1 MYDATTD
8 LPLRLLG
15 VALLLGDLSL
25 GGVRNATSCTL
36 HLPRERT
43 GPTDVSPAALLS
55 LCPRREPASSFSA
68 TPLSTWPAGNV
79 MRSASSSTPESNV
92 RPPSS
97 TPRRWRRFLAGPLSG
112 EHCCSSASI
121 PVVRVDNVQQPAP
134 HLHFSL
140 PLLGIGCA
148 GRHCGAETL
157 VLGLG
162 ALQLR
167 LQSPNLSTS
176 VFIRNNNN
184 SNIRFKS
191 DCL

>member
-1 MYDATTD
+1 MYDAMTD

-25 GGVRNATSCTL
+25 GGVRNATSRTW

-79 MRSASSSTPESNV
+79 MRSGSSSTPGSNG

-121 PVVRVDNVQQPAP
+121 PVVSGQCPTTSPSPA
-134 HLHFSL
+134 
-140 PLLGIGCA
+140 
-148 GRHCGAETL
+148 
-157 VLGLG
+157 
-162 ALQLR
+162 
-167 LQSPNLSTS
+167 LQSPTAWHWLRWSSSRRGGARSRPWRAPTPPLES
-176 VFIRNNNN
+176 Q
-184 SNIRFKS
+184 SK
-191 DCL
+191 